1 VKTMNNSHPA
11 LKSLIADMAED
22 DLEFQQQLTN
32 AIYNGLKELKEQ
44 YLIGAK
50 TKNEEVIKQ
59 IRHKSKPTLQ
69 MFEFKGIIEELQRG
83 KDILESVGYDSSF
96 EEHMTILLGKIE
108 AALQDVHEL
117 V

>member
-1 VKTMNNSHPA
+1 MNNYHSA
-11 LKSLIADMAED
+11 LKSLIAEMAED
-22 DLEFQQQLTN
+22 DLEFQQQLTT

-69 MFEFKGIIEELQRG
+69 IFEFNGIIEELKRG
-83 KDILESVGYDSSF
+83 KNILESVGYDSSF
-96 EEHMTILLGKIE
+96 EEHMAILLDKID
-108 AALQDVHEL
+108 AALQDVHGL

>member
-1 VKTMNNSHPA
+1 MNNSHLA

-22 DLEFQQQLTN
+22 DLEFQQQLTT
-32 AIYNGLKELKEQ
+32 AIYNGIKELKEQ

-50 TKNEEVIKQ
+50 TKNEEVIRE

-69 MFEFKGIIEELQRG
+69 MFEFNGIIEELERG
-83 KDILESVGYDSSF
+83 KDILESAGYDSSF
-96 EEHMTILLGKIE
+96 EDHMTILLDKID
-108 AALQDVHEL
+108 AALQDVHGL

>member
-1 VKTMNNSHPA
+1 
-11 LKSLIADMAED
+11 LIADMAED

-50 TKNEEVIKQ
+50 TKNEELIKQ

-69 MFEFKGIIEELQRG
+69 MFEFNGIIEELKIG
-83 KDILESVGYDSSF
+83 KDILESVGYDSTF
-96 EEHMTILLGKIE
+96 EQHMIILLDKIE
-108 AALQDVHEL
+108 AALQDVHGL